1 VKNFWTDIEAF
12 ADKKEVLLQTF
23 KRGALRK
30 CPKEYSLVVEGG
42 STPLFQQAP
51 EALAKRSGS
60 SVYRLGDMYA
70 VKIITDYWYPVV
82 DAMITE
88 RRIMRSM
95 MDQPGGP
102 AQYGIANMYELSP
115 DLSEV
120 CRMRMLVTDLL
131 PGTSLEE
138 RVLHGQPTLDRQS
151 ILKIAAGALEALEK
165 FHKSGFAHGDIHSG
179 NIMIHESSPGD
190 FSVRL
195 IDLGLANPFVDE
207 FGSHIP
213 QVYAT
218 TLELRDD
225 PDVIT
230 FMSPWHIQSNLGMK
244 YRSSRRDDVFRLAE
258 MMLWVSSKRFRDH
271 LKEVSRTAEVFARR
285 NGLIRFKRYA
295 GEPLPYREID
305 PPIRRFYRHVLE
317 LKFDEEP
324 DYARWIAELHLAGQV
339 GHARRDSFFSLRS
352 ISPAEVKYPCVRNF
366 SRDIRA
372 MAAGKIALIRAY
384 MKDKNA
390 LALCPMEYSLAVEGD
405 GPPLQQASTPLAEGS
420 GSALFQL
427 GDRYLIKLITSIPEE
442 AVNGFIIE
450 RRIMRSMMAQP
461 GGPAQYGIAN
471 LYELKSEPPVSE
483 ICQLRMLVTDLLPGT
498 SIYKLVESAS
508 APLEKRTIFKIAAG
522 ALKALQ
528 MFHYSGFAHG
538 DVHWG
543 NFMIHE
549 SSPGHFSVRLIDL
562 GMANPFTDEY
572 GAHIPE
578 PVAVSEETGG
588 DDDSGLNIG
597 FLSPW
602 HIESNLG
609 SKYESSRRDD
619 LFRLA
624 EMLFQLSSA
633 AYSNDLSNLGLL
645 EILEGE
651 YSVVVSDFK
660 RRDLKLRPY
669 PEIAPTI
676 ELFYRYTLEMRF
688 DEEPNYAKWIEKFKN
703 RALQIN
709 LNQS

>member
-1 VKNFWTDIEAF
+1 MRILADVLAVYLVIIAPVTAGAIEKKMDLERNRDVVGAFEHSSSDHYLKTPKVGKVSPNASGRSASSTEVKYPLVKNFWTDIEAF

-88 RRIMRSM
+88 RRVMRSM
-95 MDQPGGP
+95 MD
-102 AQYGIANMYELSP
+102 
-115 DLSEV
+115 
-120 CRMRMLVTDLL
+120 
-131 PGTSLEE
+131 
-138 RVLHGQPTLDRQS
+138 
-151 ILKIAAGALEALEK
+151 
-165 FHKSGFAHGDIHSG
+165 
-179 NIMIHESSPGD
+179 
-190 FSVRL
+190 
-195 IDLGLANPFVDE
+195 
-207 FGSHIP
+207 
-213 QVYAT
+213 
-218 TLELRDD
+218 
-225 PDVIT
+225 
-230 FMSPWHIQSNLGMK
+230 
-244 YRSSRRDDVFRLAE
+244 
-258 MMLWVSSKRFRDH
+258 
-271 LKEVSRTAEVFARR
+271 
-285 NGLIRFKRYA
+285 
-295 GEPLPYREID
+295 
-305 PPIRRFYRHVLE
+305 
-317 LKFDEEP
+317 
-324 DYARWIAELHLAGQV
+324 
-339 GHARRDSFFSLRS
+339 
-352 ISPAEVKYPCVRNF
+352 
-366 SRDIRA
+366 
-372 MAAGKIALIRAY
+372 
-384 MKDKNA
+384 
-390 LALCPMEYSLAVEGD
+390 
-405 GPPLQQASTPLAEGS
+405 
-420 GSALFQL
+420 
-427 GDRYLIKLITSIPEE
+427 
-442 AVNGFIIE
+442 
-450 RRIMRSMMAQP
+450 QP

-624 EMLFQLSSA
+624 EKLFQLSSA

-660 RRDLKLRPY
+660 RRDLKLRPF

-688 DEEPNYAKWIEKFKN
+688 DEEPNYA
-703 RALQIN
+703 
-709 LNQS
+709 